1 MSNLLDHQLK
11 REILLVHFT
20 KTIFLTFVYLATLVL
35 DNPEASKNQNCVKA
49 YEGGSFEKI
58 SNFVEKSPISKLDAR
73 IQDILM
79 GYVITDYKAVINE
92 FFQRFNNPEEVIEHL
107 LSQVCS
113 LTGRIDPNLEGELRE
128 LLKKGKSLSGPELD
142 EVFAAVIQKIKA
154 DGQAPLLQESINMFF
169 PSGKSES
176 IITFKRRM
184 IINVIEN
191 YCKVERAFHG
201 DVTAESLYSNLL
213 QFFDGDLALACCFRS
228 HYNLQYKNQVI
239 FYFLDRLLQ
248 SPDWGHSIMKDS
260 EVENA
265 LRKLT
270 IFSGPKY
277 FPVVHVSRDILLQS
291 KSISP
296 IVLYQ
301 QMEAKLLQALNQG
314 AEAGLL
320 EDMILGRYASID
332 VLPKFFNHER
342 ADVRN
347 WALETYIRRTFQS
360 FSASSI
366 AVVPKADLPVGVK
379 SALTWKYHSLAH
391 QSSNYTGME
400 ETESN
405 SEPESSETAVI
416 RAGLIAVFDET
427 FGPQSC
433 KSLINLFN
441 GEDKK
446 HRKVIYLI
454 LPESLSKACENDE
467 IFIEKIIGELAPI
480 CTFLQESRVRRIT
493 FALNR
498 SHLISM
504 NYFTL
509 RASLNFSEDS
519 NIRNIE
525 PALAY
530 LLELKR
536 ITDNHVINLKY
547 TDPEGQVHIYL
558 AKEKANPAVQ
568 KMFVRLLIRPNQTMR
583 DHRTMLEFFP
593 VARAILEQM
602 FETLESVMAK
612 EPWIPRVKDQFI
624 CSNHLFINIIAIF
637 FHSAEEVA
645 QVLEH
650 LMVYY
655 DERFNRLGIRS
666 AEVLMNLIEGED
678 KNVDLRKSR
687 ELVSHCQRV
696 RFFFENALGIV
707 NATEMHAYRENC
719 HEDGKTRL
727 DCFYGKPKHNGDDV
741 FSSHT
746 TISDIE
752 LRRNRVLKLGS
763 TYIYD
768 FPKLFAHVLT
778 EIWQESTGK
787 EVHENLITFSEF
799 KLNPNKDGNFTVF

>member
-1 MSNLLDHQLK
+1 MLLDNL
-11 REILLVHFT
+11 
-20 KTIFLTFVYLATLVL
+20 
-35 DNPEASKNQNCVKA
+35 EASKNNNCVKA

-58 SNFVEKSPISKLDAR
+58 SNFIENDSIMELDSK

-79 GYVITDYKAVINE
+79 GYIIVDYKSVVNE
-92 FFQRFNNPEEVIEHL
+92 FFQRFNDSKEIIGYL
-107 LSQVCS
+107 WGQVCS
-113 LTGRIDPNLEGELRE
+113 LSGRIDHNLEVELQK
-128 LLKKGKSLSGPELD
+128 LLKKGTDCSGPELD
-142 EVFAAVIQKIKA
+142 EVYATIIQKIQA
-154 DGQAPLLQESINMFF
+154 DGQAPLLQESIDKFF

-176 IITFKRRM
+176 IITFKRRV
-184 IINVIEN
+184 IIRVIEN
-191 YCKVERAFHG
+191 YCRVERAFHG
-201 DVTAESLYSNLL
+201 DVTAESLYANLL
-213 QFFDGDLALACCFRS
+213 EFFDGDLSLACCFRS
-228 HYNLQYKNQVI
+228 HYNLQYKNQVL
-239 FYFLDRLLQ
+239 FYFLDSLLQ
-248 SPDWGHSIMKDS
+248 NPDWGHAIVKDA

-291 KSISP
+291 KNISP

-301 QMEAKLLQALNQG
+301 QMEAKLLQALTQG

-320 EDMILGRYASID
+320 EDMILGRYASMD
-332 VLPKFFNHER
+332 VLPKFFNHNR

-347 WALETYIRRTFQS
+347 WTLEAYIRRTFQS

-366 AVVPKADLPVGVK
+366 NLIPKNDLPAGVA
-379 SALTWKYHSLAH
+379 SALTWNYQSLAH
-391 QSSNYTGME
+391 QSSNFIGVE
-400 ETESN
+400 ESDGISDPEG
-405 SEPESSETAVI
+405 SEFTFL

-427 FGPQSC
+427 FGPESC
-433 KSLINLFN
+433 KALINLFK
-441 GEDKK
+441 GEDQKR
-446 HRKVIYLI
+446 RKVIYLI
-454 LPESLSKACENDE
+454 LPESLAKACENE
-467 IFIEKIIGELAPI
+467 ERFIEKMTDELAPI
-480 CTFLQESRVRRIT
+480 REFLKESLVRRVT
-493 FALNR
+493 FAFNR

-504 NYFTL
+504 NYFTF

-519 NIRNIE
+519 NIRNVE

-536 ITDNHVINLKY
+536 ITDNHDINLKY

-558 AKEKANPAVQ
+558 AKEKANPVVQ

-624 CSNHLFINIIAIF
+624 CSNHLFINIIAVF

-666 AEVLMNLIEGED
+666 AEILMNLFEGNDER
-678 KNVDLRKSR
+678 VDLRKSR
-687 ELVSHCQRV
+687 ELVSQCQRV
-696 RFFFENALGIV
+696 RFFFENALGLV

-746 TISDIE
+746 TTSDIE

-768 FPKLFAHVLT
+768 FPKLFTHILAEMWH
-778 EIWQESTGK
+778 ESTGK
-787 EVHENLITFSEF
+787 ESDETLITFSEF
-799 KLNPNKDGNFTVF
+799 KLNQNKDGKLILIYCF

>member
-1 MSNLLDHQLK
+1 M
-11 REILLVHFT
+11 
-20 KTIFLTFVYLATLVL
+20 
-35 DNPEASKNQNCVKA
+35 KA
-49 YEGGSFEKI
+49 YDGGSFEKI
-58 SNFVEKSPISKLDAR
+58 SNFIENDSIMELDSK

-79 GYVITDYKAVINE
+79 GYIIVDYKSVVNE
-92 FFQRFNNPEEVIEHL
+92 FFQRFNDSKEIIGYL
-107 LSQVCS
+107 WGQVCS
-113 LTGRIDPNLEGELRE
+113 LSGRIDHNLEVELQK
-128 LLKKGKSLSGPELD
+128 LLKKGTDCSGPELD
-142 EVFAAVIQKIKA
+142 EVYATIIQKIQA
-154 DGQAPLLQESINMFF
+154 DGQAPLLQESIDKFF

-176 IITFKRRM
+176 IITFKRRV
-184 IINVIEN
+184 IIRVIEN
-191 YCKVERAFHG
+191 YCRVERAFHG
-201 DVTAESLYSNLL
+201 DVTAESLYANLL
-213 QFFDGDLALACCFRS
+213 EFFDGDLSLACCFRS
-228 HYNLQYKNQVI
+228 HYNLQYKNQVL
-239 FYFLDRLLQ
+239 FYFLDSLLQ
-248 SPDWGHSIMKDS
+248 NPDWGNAIVKDA

-265 LRKLT
+265 FRKLT

-291 KSISP
+291 KNISP

-301 QMEAKLLQALNQG
+301 QMEAKLLQALTQG

-320 EDMILGRYASID
+320 EDMILGRYASMD
-332 VLPKFFNHER
+332 VLPKFFNHNR

-347 WALETYIRRTFQS
+347 WTLEAYIRRTFQS

-366 AVVPKADLPVGVK
+366 NLIPKNDLPAGVA
-379 SALTWKYHSLAH
+379 SALTWNYQSLAH
-391 QSSNYTGME
+391 QSSNFIGVE
-400 ETESN
+400 ESDGISDPEG
-405 SEPESSETAVI
+405 SEFTFL

-427 FGPQSC
+427 FGPESC
-433 KSLINLFN
+433 KALINLFK
-441 GEDKK
+441 GEDQKR
-446 HRKVIYLI
+446 RKVIYLI
-454 LPESLSKACENDE
+454 LPESLAKACENE
-467 IFIEKIIGELAPI
+467 ERFIEKMTDELAPI
-480 CTFLQESRVRRIT
+480 REFLKESLVRRVT
-493 FALNR
+493 FAFNR

-504 NYFTL
+504 NYFTF

-519 NIRNIE
+519 NIRNVE

-536 ITDNHVINLKY
+536 ITDNHDINLKY

-558 AKEKANPAVQ
+558 AKEKANPVVQ

-624 CSNHLFINIIAIF
+624 CSNHLFINIIAVF

-666 AEVLMNLIEGED
+666 AEILMNLFEGNDER
-678 KNVDLRKSR
+678 VDLRKSR
-687 ELVSHCQRV
+687 ELVSQCQRV
-696 RFFFENALGIV
+696 RFFFENALGLV

-746 TISDIE
+746 TTSDIE

-768 FPKLFAHVLT
+768 FPKLFTHILAEMWH
-778 EIWQESTGK
+778 ESTGK
-787 EVHENLITFSEF
+787 ESDETLITFSEF
-799 KLNPNKDGNFTVF
+799 KLNQNKDGKLILIYCF

>member
-1 MSNLLDHQLK
+1 MS
-11 REILLVHFT
+11 V
-20 KTIFLTFVYLATLVL
+20 LATLLL
-35 DNPEASKNQNCVKA
+35 DNPETSINNNFIKS
-49 YEGGSFEKI
+49 YEGGSFENI
-58 SNFVEKSPISKLDAR
+58 SNYNEKYSIVQLDSK
-73 IQDILM
+73 IQNILM
-79 GYVITDYKAVINE
+79 GYVIADYKMIVDD
-92 FFQRFNNPEEVIEHL
+92 FFRRFNDSQEIIEHL
-107 LSQVCS
+107 WNQVSSLS
-113 LTGRIDPNLEGELRE
+113 GRINPNLESELQE
-128 LLKKGKSLSGPELD
+128 LLNKGKSFSGPELD
-142 EVFAAVIQKIKA
+142 EVYAAVIQKIRA
-154 DGQAPLLQESINMFF
+154 DGQVPLLQDSIDKFF

-176 IITFKRRM
+176 LVTFKRRM
-184 IINVIEN
+184 IIGIIEN
-191 YCKVERAFHG
+191 YYRVERAFHG
-201 DVTAESLYSNLL
+201 DVTAESLYANLL
-213 QFFDGDLALACCFRS
+213 EFFDCDLSLACCFRS
-228 HYNLQYKNQVI
+228 HYNLQYKNQVM
-239 FYFLDRLLQ
+239 FYFLDQLLQ
-248 SPDWGHSIMKDS
+248 NPDWGHLIVKDS
-260 EVENA
+260 EVESA
-265 LRKLT
+265 LRNLT

-296 IVLYQ
+296 IILYQ
-301 QMEAKLLQALNQG
+301 QMEVKLLQALNQG
-314 AEAGLL
+314 DEAGLL
-320 EDMILGRYASID
+320 EDMVLGRYASMD
-332 VLPKFFNHER
+332 VLPKFFNHCR

-347 WALETYIRRTFQS
+347 WTLEAYIRRTFQS
-360 FSASSI
+360 FSATSI
-366 AVVPKADLPVGVK
+366 KLVMKNDLPLGVI
-379 SALTWKYHSLAH
+379 SALTWNYNSLVH
-391 QSSNYTGME
+391 NGNNTSGFEESDGQSDLEG
-400 ETESN
+400 SN
-405 SEPESSETAVI
+405 SADT
-416 RAGLIAVFDET
+416 RAGLIAVFDEN
-427 FGPQSC
+427 FGPESC
-433 KSLINLFN
+433 KALINLFK

-446 HRKVIYLI
+446 RRKVIYLI
-454 LPESLSKACENDE
+454 LPESLAKACENE
-467 IFIEKIIGELAPI
+467 EKFIEKISKELAPI
-480 CTFLQESRVRRIT
+480 RSFLQQSRVRRMT

-504 NYFTL
+504 NYFTF
-509 RASLNFSEDS
+509 RAALNFSEDS
-519 NIRNIE
+519 NIRNVE

-536 ITDNHVINLKY
+536 ITDNHDINLKY

-612 EPWIPRVKDQFI
+612 EPWIPRLKDQFI

-637 FHSAEEVA
+637 FHTAEQVA

-650 LMVYY
+650 LMFYY

-666 AEVLMNLIEGED
+666 AEVLMNLVEGNED
-678 KNVDLRKSR
+678 VVDLRKSR
-687 ELVSHCQRV
+687 ELVSQSQRV
-696 RFFFENALGIV
+696 RFFFENALGLV

-768 FPKLFAHVLT
+768 FPKLFTHILA
-778 EIWQESTGK
+778 EMWQESTGK
-787 EVHENLITFSEF
+787 EADTNLITFSEF
-799 KLNPNKDGNFTVF
+799 KLNRSKDGNLIISWVSHFFRNLY

>member
-1 MSNLLDHQLK
+1 MFSLNL
-11 REILLVHFT
+11 F
-20 KTIFLTFVYLATLVL
+20 IFLATLLL
-35 DNPEASKNQNCVKA
+35 DNPEASNNNNCVKS

-58 SNFVEKSPISKLDAR
+58 TNFKEKTSIMQLDSK
-73 IQDILM
+73 IKDILM
-79 GYVITDYKAVINE
+79 GYVIVDYKSIVNE
-92 FFQRFNNPEEVIEHL
+92 FFQRLNESQEIIEYL
-107 LSQVCS
+107 WSQVCS
-113 LTGRIDPNLEGELRE
+113 LSGRIDPDLEAELHDF
-128 LLKKGKSLSGPELD
+128 LKKGKSCSGPELD
-142 EVFAAVIQKIKA
+142 EVFATIIQKIHA
-154 DGQAPLLQESINMFF
+154 NGQATVLRDSIDKFF

-176 IITFKRRM
+176 LVTFKRRM
-184 IINVIEN
+184 IIGIIQN
-191 YCKVERAFHG
+191 YCRVERAFHG
-201 DVTAESLYSNLL
+201 DVTAESLYANLL
-213 QFFDGDLALACCFRS
+213 EFFDNDMDLACCFRS
-228 HYNLQYKNQVI
+228 HYNLQYKNQVM
-239 FYFLDRLLQ
+239 FYFLDQLLQ
-248 SPDWGHSIMKDS
+248 NPDWGHFIVKDS
-260 EVENA
+260 EVESA
-265 LRKLT
+265 LRNLT

-301 QMEAKLLQALNQG
+301 QMEAKLLQALAQG
-314 AEAGLL
+314 EESELL

-332 VLPKFFNHER
+332 VLPKFFNHNR

-347 WALETYIRRTFQS
+347 WTLEAYIRRTFQS

-366 AVVPKADLPVGVK
+366 KLVLKDNLPSGVS
-379 SALTWKYHSLAH
+379 SALTWNYHSLAH
-391 QSSNYTGME
+391 QSSNYTGIE
-400 ETESN
+400 ESDGQSDLEGSN
-405 SEPESSETAVI
+405 SADT

-427 FGPQSC
+427 FGPESC
-433 KSLINLFN
+433 KALINLFN

-446 HRKVIYLI
+446 RRKVIYLI
-454 LPESLSKACENDE
+454 LPESLAKAYENE
-467 IFIEKIIGELAPI
+467 EKFIEKMSNELAPI
-480 CTFLQESRVRRIT
+480 RTFLQDSRVRRIT

-504 NYFTL
+504 NYFTF

-519 NIRNIE
+519 NIRNVE

-536 ITDNHVINLKY
+536 ITDNHDINLKY

-637 FHSAEEVA
+637 FHTAEEVA

-666 AEVLMNLIEGED
+666 AEVLMNLVEGNEE
-678 KNVDLRKSR
+678 VADLRKSR
-687 ELVSHCQRV
+687 ELVSQCQRV
-696 RFFFENALGIV
+696 RFFFENALGLV

-768 FPKLFAHVLT
+768 FPKLFTHILA
-778 EIWQESTGK
+778 EMWQESTGK
-787 EVHENLITFSEF
+787 EAEDNLITFSEF
-799 KLNPNKDGNFTVF
+799 KLNPNQDGKLMSRLLSYIV

>member
-1 MSNLLDHQLK
+1 MLLDNL
-11 REILLVHFT
+11 
-20 KTIFLTFVYLATLVL
+20 
-35 DNPEASKNQNCVKA
+35 EASKNNNCVKA
-49 YEGGSFEKI
+49 YDGGSFEKI
-58 SNFVEKSPISKLDAR
+58 SNFIENDSIMELDSK

-79 GYVITDYKAVINE
+79 GYIIVDYKSVVNE
-92 FFQRFNNPEEVIEHL
+92 FFQRFNDSKEIIGYL
-107 LSQVCS
+107 WGQVCS
-113 LTGRIDPNLEGELRE
+113 LSGRIDHNLEVELQK
-128 LLKKGKSLSGPELD
+128 LLKKGTDCSGSELD
-142 EVFAAVIQKIKA
+142 EVYATIIQKIQA
-154 DGQAPLLQESINMFF
+154 DGQAPLLQESIDKFF

-176 IITFKRRM
+176 IITFKRRV
-184 IINVIEN
+184 IIRVIEN
-191 YCKVERAFHG
+191 YCRVERAFHG
-201 DVTAESLYSNLL
+201 DVTAESLYANLL
-213 QFFDGDLALACCFRS
+213 EFFDGDLSLACCFRS
-228 HYNLQYKNQVI
+228 HYNLQYKNQVL
-239 FYFLDRLLQ
+239 FYFLDSLLQ
-248 SPDWGHSIMKDS
+248 NPDWGHAIVKDA

-291 KSISP
+291 KNISP

-301 QMEAKLLQALNQG
+301 QMEAKLLQALTQG

-320 EDMILGRYASID
+320 EDMILGRYASMD
-332 VLPKFFNHER
+332 VLPKFFNHNR

-347 WALETYIRRTFQS
+347 WTLEAYIRRTFQS

-366 AVVPKADLPVGVK
+366 NLIPKNDLPAGVA
-379 SALTWKYHSLAH
+379 SALTWNYQSLAH
-391 QSSNYTGME
+391 QSSNFIGVE
-400 ETESN
+400 ESDGISDPEG
-405 SEPESSETAVI
+405 SEFTFL

-427 FGPQSC
+427 FGPESC
-433 KSLINLFN
+433 KALINLFK
-441 GEDKK
+441 GEDQKR
-446 HRKVIYLI
+446 RKVIYLI
-454 LPESLSKACENDE
+454 LPESLAKACENE
-467 IFIEKIIGELAPI
+467 ERFIEKMTDELAPI
-480 CTFLQESRVRRIT
+480 REFLKESLVRRVT
-493 FALNR
+493 FAFNR

-504 NYFTL
+504 NYFTF

-519 NIRNIE
+519 NIRNVE

-536 ITDNHVINLKY
+536 ITDNHDINLKY

-558 AKEKANPAVQ
+558 AKEKANPVVQ

-624 CSNHLFINIIAIF
+624 CSNHLFINIIAVF

-666 AEVLMNLIEGED
+666 AEILMNLFEGNDER
-678 KNVDLRKSR
+678 VDLRKSR
-687 ELVSHCQRV
+687 ELVSQCQRV
-696 RFFFENALGIV
+696 RFFFENALGLV

-746 TISDIE
+746 TTSDIE

-768 FPKLFAHVLT
+768 FPKLFTHILAEMWH
-778 EIWQESTGK
+778 ESTGK
-787 EVHENLITFSEF
+787 ESDETLITFSEF
-799 KLNPNKDGNFTVF
+799 KLNQNKDGKLILIYCF

>member
-1 MSNLLDHQLK
+1 M
-11 REILLVHFT
+11 
-20 KTIFLTFVYLATLVL
+20 TFLATLLL
-35 DNPEASKNQNCVKA
+35 DNPEASNNNNCIKS

-58 SNFVEKSPISKLDAR
+58 SNFKESTSILQVDSK
-73 IQDILM
+73 IQEILM
-79 GYVITDYKAVINE
+79 GYVIVDYKSTVNE
-92 FFQRFNNPEEVIEHL
+92 FFQRFNDPQEIIEYL
-107 LSQVCS
+107 RSQVCS
-113 LTGRIDPNLEGELRE
+113 LSGRINLSLEVELKE
-128 LLKKGKSLSGPELD
+128 LLKRGKSCSGPELD
-142 EVFAAVIQKIKA
+142 EVYAAIIQKIRA
-154 DGQAPLLQESINMFF
+154 DGQAPILQDSIDNFF

-176 IITFKRRM
+176 LITFKRK
-184 IINVIEN
+184 IIIGIIEN
-191 YCKVERAFHG
+191 YYRVEKAFHG

-213 QFFDGDLALACCFRS
+213 GFFDGDLSLACCFRS

-239 FYFLDRLLQ
+239 FYFLDQLLQ
-248 SPDWGHSIMKDS
+248 NPDWGHYIVKDS
-260 EVENA
+260 EVESA
-265 LRKLT
+265 LRNLT

-301 QMEAKLLQALNQG
+301 QMETKLLQALTQG
-314 AEAGLL
+314 EEAGLL
-320 EDMILGRYASID
+320 EDMVLGRYASMD
-332 VLPKFFNHER
+332 VLPKFFNHSR

-347 WALETYIRRTFQS
+347 WTLEAYIRRTFQS

-366 AVVPKADLPVGVK
+366 KLVSKDDLPSGVT
-379 SALTWKYHSLAH
+379 SAITWNYQSLAY
-391 QSSNYTGME
+391 QSSNYTNVE
-400 ETESN
+400 ESDGQSDFEGSN
-405 SEPESSETAVI
+405 LADT
-416 RAGLIAVFDET
+416 RAGLIAVFNEN
-427 FGPQSC
+427 FGPESC
-433 KSLINLFN
+433 KALINLFN

-446 HRKVIYLI
+446 RRKVIYLI
-454 LPESLSKACENDE
+454 LPESISKACGNDE
-467 IFIEKIIGELAPI
+467 KFIEKMSNELAPI
-480 CTFLQESRVRRIT
+480 RSILQDSHVRRIT

-504 NYFTL
+504 NYFTF

-519 NIRNIE
+519 NIRNVE

-536 ITDNHVINLKY
+536 ITDNHSINLKY

-558 AKEKANPAVQ
+558 AKEKTNPAVQ

-637 FHSAEEVA
+637 FHTAEEVA

-650 LMVYY
+650 LMFYY

-666 AEVLMNLIEGED
+666 AEVLMNLVEGNEET
-678 KNVDLRKSR
+678 VDLRKSR
-687 ELVSHCQRV
+687 ELVSQCQRV
-696 RFFFENALGIV
+696 RFFFENALGLV

-768 FPKLFAHVLT
+768 FPKLFSHILA
-778 EIWQESTGK
+778 EMWQESTGK
-787 EVHENLITFSEF
+787 DENTNLITFSEF
-799 KLNPNKDGNFTVF
+799 KLNPNQEGRFII